1 MMSVIALLADIVVA
15 PPYELSSVALA
26 TTLENRQH

>member
-1 MMSVIALLADIVVA
+1 MMSVIALLADIVA
-15 PPYELSSVALA
+15 PPNELSSVALA